1 MEKQLEKRV
10 LNVVKAEQNNMIEQ
24 TGVQTSLTE
33 DDMKS
38 YLNQVLVEIE
48 KSSIKGRR
56 ASVTQKEEA
65 TSDSGSKD
73 KETR

>member
-1 MEKQLEKRV
+1 M
-10 LNVVKAEQNNMIEQ
+10 KAEQNSIIEQ
-24 TGVQTSLTE
+24 SGVQTSLTE

-56 ASVTQKEEA
+56 ASVRQKEEA
-65 TSDSGSKD
+65 TSDNESKD